1 MVNALSRL
9 LLVSVASMG
18 SLLGVACTPD
28 RPPVE
33 PVPIRDARP
42 APENPPTPVDEP
54 SDDDEHAA
62 APPTAPEPTDP
73 PPTTAPEPV
82 EPAAPTGKKCVVF
95 LHGKGAGAV
104 GSSSEGDVTVV
115 RPGGNADGWGGKQ
128 WLYFPD
134 SRYQQVRTT
143 VQGAIDGAGCGRVI
157 VKGFSNGAA
166 AAAKLYCR
174 GERFG
179 GKVVGYL
186 VDDPVPDHGV
196 IGCKPATGMKVRL
209 YWTGGLSGAVD
220 GWSCT
225 KDDWTCEGGS
235 TIGIE
240 KYGRALGTEVKQ
252 SIHAQHAEYSSPP
265 EIGAWL

>member
-1 MVNALSRL
+1 MLQTLNRL
-9 LLVSVASMG
+9 LVISVASMG
-18 SLLGVACTPD
+18 CMLGGACSPD
-28 RPPVE
+28 RPPVD

-42 APENPPTPVDEP
+42 VPEDPPPPVDEP
-54 SDDDEHAA
+54 SDHDDHAA
-62 APPTAPEPTDP
+62 APVATPEPANP
-73 PPTTAPEPV
+73 PPTTTPEPS
-82 EPAAPTGKKCVVF
+82 APTTPSGKKCVVF

-134 SRYQQVRTT
+134 ARYQQVRTT
-143 VQGAIDGAGCGRVI
+143 VQGAIDGAGCGQVI

-179 GKVVGYL
+179 GKVVGYV
-186 VDDPVPDHGV
+186 VDDPVPDQGV
-196 IGCKPATGMKVRL
+196 IGCKPASGMKVRL
-209 YWTGGLSGAVD
+209 YWTGGLSGATD
-220 GWSCT
+220 GWSCA
-225 KDDWTCEGGS
+225 KEDWTCEGGS
-235 TIGIE
+235 TIGIA

-252 SIHAQHAEYSSPP
+252 SIHTQHAEYSTPP
-265 EIGAWL
+265 EISAWF